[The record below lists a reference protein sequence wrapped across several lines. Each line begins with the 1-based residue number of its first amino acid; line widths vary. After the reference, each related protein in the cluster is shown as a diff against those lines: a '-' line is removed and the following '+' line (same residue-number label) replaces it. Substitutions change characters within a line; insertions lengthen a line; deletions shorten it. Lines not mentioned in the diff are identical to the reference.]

1 MSKSI
6 YNFKKADLVCTCIII
21 VVSIFT
27 LVYNF
32 YGRSF
37 SEGMELSIPVF
48 IAMAA
53 ITLLFF
59 IPIPSRIKGFIY
71 SLVILATSIM
81 SLIAD
86 STDQGTNF
94 TIAASIALLCLYYS
108 SKLLI
113 SYAVIL
119 NAVYL
124 TIFNI
129 DSVILFGR
137 ERPISFL
144 LSSLL
149 MINSIFLV
157 IYFSNRWGS
166 QIIMK
171 ATAKEEEVKK
181 LVLKLQDTLNKVGES
196 SSVLIKNVT
205 MLDSNMNSIVESSSE
220 STKTMNEM
228 ASGTEHQAASINDIN
243 SNMTKAMDDV
253 NSTKEISEKISSNSD
268 LISKKVSEGTKKI
281 SFMITQMQTINQA
294 VSAALATVNELQSN
308 IGDINESL
316 EGITEISEQ
325 TNLLSLNASIESARA
340 GEQGKGFAVVAG
352 EVRKL
357 AEQSAMTANNIQGIT
372 DVISSNSLTAV
383 DKVSQGEKA
392 VEDGNILLNEIGEY
406 FKDVE
411 TAVNETFALLDEENK
426 MFNNVLDKFIQ
437 VQERIEGIASI
448 SEEQSASNQEILA
461 AIETENSGI
470 ISIKESIQEIKQ
482 MSTILNEMLY
492 NMEQ

>member
-32 YGRSF
+32 YGRSLA
-37 SEGMELSIPVF
+37 EGMELSIPVF
-48 IAMAA
+48 ITIAA
-53 ITLLFF
+53 ITILFF
-59 IPIPSRIKGFIY
+59 VPIPSRIKGFIY
-71 SLVILATSIM
+71 SLVILAASIM

-86 STDQGTNF
+86 PTDQGTNF

-119 NAVYL
+119 NAVYI
-124 TIFNI
+124 TIFSIN
-129 DSVILFGR
+129 STILFGK
-137 ERPISFL
+137 ERSVSFL
-144 LSSLL
+144 LSSML

-157 IYFSNRWGS
+157 IYFSNKWGS
-166 QIIMK
+166 QIITK
-171 ATAKEEEVKK
+171 ATAKEEEVNK
-181 LVLKLQDTLNKVGES
+181 LVLKLQTTLDKVGES
-196 SSVLIKNVT
+196 SSVLINNVT
-205 MLDSNMNSIVESSSE
+205 MLESNMNSIVESSSE

-228 ASGTEHQAASINDIN
+228 ARGTEHQAVSINEIN

-253 NSTKEISEKISSNSD
+253 NRAKEISENISNNSA
-268 LISKKVSEGTKKI
+268 LISEKVSEGTKKI

-294 VSAALATVNELQSN
+294 VSAALATVNELQTN

-316 EGITEISEQ
+316 GGITEISEQ

-372 DVISSNSLTAV
+372 DIISSNSFAAV
-383 DKVSQGEKA
+383 DKVKQGEKA
-392 VEDGNILLNEIGEY
+392 VEEGNTLLNEIGEY

-411 TAVNETFALLDEENK
+411 TAVNETFSLLEAENK
-426 MFNNVLDKFIQ
+426 MINDVLNKFIQ
-437 VQERIEGIASI
+437 VQERIENIASI
-448 SEEQSASNQEILA
+448 SEEHSASNQEILA
-461 AIETENSGI
+461 VIENENSDI
-470 ISIKESIQEIKQ
+470 LSIKDSIQEIKQ
-482 MSTILNEMLY
+482 MSAMLNEMLY
-492 NMEQ
+492 NFEQ